1 MKKFKLNTSI
11 TLDDAFEN
19 FIISKRAKGITDKTV
34 TSYRQQFSRIR
45 FFLGGNTNM
54 ADLRKADFENMVDKM
69 RDAELSP
76 NSIKSYLITARA
88 FLHWC
93 NDNGITDIMIPP
105 YKGKQVIKQTY
116 TDEELKKL
124 VAKPNMRKCTF
135 AEYRNWVIVNFLL
148 NCGCRAGT
156 LRNILIED
164 VDMSNNIVFARHT
177 KTDNPQALPIC
188 SQMKVILQE
197 YMAIRKGSPTD
208 FLFCNDTGGQL
219 TENGLRCTIAKYNNK
234 RGVEKTSIHLFRH
247 TFARKYL
254 VDCGGNAFTLQ
265 KLLGHSTLDMTKHYC
280 AIYDI
285 DIQKNFDT
293 FSPLAQLN
301 ANKKK
306 ISIRV

>member
-1 MKKFKLNTSI
+1 MKKFKLNSSI

-19 FIISKRAKGITDKTV
+19 FIISKKAKGIADKTV
-34 TSYRQQFSRIR
+34 KSYKAQFSRIR
-45 FFLGGNTNM
+45 FFLGGNANM
-54 ADLRKADFENMVDKM
+54 ADLTKADFENMVTAM

-116 TDEELKKL
+116 TDDELKKL
-124 VAKPNMRKCTF
+124 LAKPNMRKCNF

-197 YMAIRKGSPTD
+197 YMAIRKGSPTE

-306 ISIRV
+306 ISITV